1 MSGIAVRTVRG
12 RRDLLRFIK
21 FPWKIY
27 AGNPHWVPPLILE
40 RKRLLDRRKNPFFKH
55 AEVEFFVAER
65 DGELVG
71 RIAAIVDHLYN
82 SFHQEKVGFFGFF
95 ESINDAAV
103 STALFDAARD
113 WLKSKGLASMQG
125 PTNPSMNDEIGLLV
139 DGFHDS
145 PSIMLP
151 YNPPYYADLCERYG
165 LKKVMDLYCYS
176 LMKDSMEH
184 SRVDRLAEL
193 IRRRNSVQI
202 RTLDLKN
209 FRQEVERVK
218 EIYNRAWEKN
228 WGFVPLTEEEIDNL
242 AGNLK
247 PILDP
252 DLVLFA
258 EVNGKSVGF
267 ALALPD
273 FNQVLKR
280 IPTGRLF
287 PLGWLQVL
295 RYRSKI
301 DRIRLFAAG
310 ILPEYQKRGI
320 DALFYSELFH
330 RGTSKG
336 IDVGEAGWVLEINTM
351 MNSGLE
357 ALNAKRCRT
366 YRMYEMRLL

>member
-1 MSGIAVRTVRG
+1 MSVVAVRTVRG
-12 RRDLLRFIK
+12 RKDLLRFIK
-21 FPWKIY
+21 LPWKIH

-55 AEVEFFVAER
+55 AEVEIFIAER
-65 DGELVG
+65 EGELVG

-103 STALFDAARD
+103 STALFDAVRA
-113 WLKSKGLASMQG
+113 WLKSKALASMQG
-125 PTNPSMNDEIGLLV
+125 PTNPSMNDEIGLLI

-151 YNPPYYADLCERYG
+151 YNPPYYADLCESYG

-184 SRVDRLAEL
+184 SRVDHLAEL

-209 FRQEVERVK
+209 FRREVERVK

-242 AGNLK
+242 AENLK

-252 DLVLFA
+252 DLALFA
-258 EVNGKSVGF
+258 EVSGKSVGF

-273 FNQVLKR
+273 FNQVLKK

-336 IDVGEAGWVLEINTM
+336 IEVGEAGWVLEINTM

-366 YRMYEMRLL
+366 YRMYEMSLS